1 MTDERYQFRK
11 TAIQECLRKAILE
24 AERALLDATQHAA
37 SELYELEK
45 EYRGV
50 APKWAAD
57 YAGNTCIWCNATVPH
72 GVAYCQEC
80 EAKGDA
86 LEASNPLWAL
96 NLMDKKAVA
105 AFFADPANLDNPLLE
120 RRGDDESK

>member
-1 MTDERYQFRK
+1 MTMTDERYQFVK
-11 TAIQECLRKAILE
+11 FAIRERLRQALMDAEERILE
-24 AERALLDATQHAA
+24 ATQRAAN
-37 SELYELEK
+37 ELYELEE
-45 EYRGV
+45 EYRGI

-120 RRGDDESK
+120 RKD